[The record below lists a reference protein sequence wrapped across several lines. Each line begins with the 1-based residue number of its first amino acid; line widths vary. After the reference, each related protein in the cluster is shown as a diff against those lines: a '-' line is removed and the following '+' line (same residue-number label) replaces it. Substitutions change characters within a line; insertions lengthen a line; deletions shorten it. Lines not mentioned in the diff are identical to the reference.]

1 LNNDECHGQP
11 QGLVVGDPKSRVQLP
26 ACGLFNSLLGTCPSR
41 VATLRGMDDQRWE
54 TAALRESQARHS
66 GRPAVSQERRPVS
79 IEPAMWVTLREASDA
94 TGIPVGTLG
103 SWARRGTV
111 ESYLEGNGGRKLRIV
126 DLNDVRGR
134 ARELGRPVAP
144 VPVRRVAE
152 SEAPSTAEQR
162 SAASPPPGGGDEN
175 MMIVPLDAWNKMLN
189 QLGNLHEAG
198 QQLAEARERAAKAET
213 EVVFLRE
220 RLSELRE
227 QDSPAATEQSSVGS
241 PPPSGGDESEP
252 WMPPETEPTDTT
264 PSANG
269 DEPGGSPQRL
279 WRTLYAGWKSRRR

>member
-1 LNNDECHGQP
+1 
-11 QGLVVGDPKSRVQLP
+11 
-26 ACGLFNSLLGTCPSR
+26 
-41 VATLRGMDDQRWE
+41 MDDQRWE

-152 SEAPSTAEQR
+152 SEAPSAAEQR

-213 EVVFLRE
+213 EVVFLRD

-227 QDSPAATEQSSVGS
+227 VEAPPVSS
-241 PPPSGGDESEP
+241 PSGGGAEHSEAEGVKEVSRPRSDPETEP
-252 WMPPETEPTDTT
+252 WMPEAADDPESELDAAAEEDP
-264 PSANG
+264 PR
-269 DEPGGSPQRL
+269 RL